1 MFRYYTYIQNI
12 LICVN
17 INKFN
22 LIIAYILENSNIL
35 LFKYLWLEIKYKI
48 NWFPVVYEKLYKS
61 YLTQ

>member
-35 LFKYLWLEIKYKI
+35 LFKYL
-48 NWFPVVYEKLYKS
+48 
-61 YLTQ
+61 

>member
-22 LIIAYILENSNIL
+22 LIIAYINTRK
-35 LFKYLWLEIKYKI
+35 FKYFVI
-48 NWFPVVYEKLYKS
+48 
-61 YLTQ
+61 